1 MRIITWNINSVRLR
15 EPLLLRLIKNH
26 APDIICL
33 QETKCPNDEFPEK
46 KLRALGY
53 GQILKNG
60 IKGYHGVAIIAR
72 VPIATHTQIDYCRRK
87 DGRHL
92 CATIKSGRR
101 TIDIHNF
108 YVPAGGDEPDVKT
121 NEKFAHKMSF
131 LREMRRRFIKDPPKN
146 AILMGDLNIAPYEHD
161 VWSSKQLQNIVSH
174 TPQERKA
181 LAQVL
186 ASADWQDIARD
197 FVSAD
202 KKLYSWWSYRAADWA
217 QSDRGRRLDHMWVTP
232 ALHSCVR
239 DFQILKRAR
248 GWTRPSDHVPV
259 IMDIDI

>member
-15 EPLLLRLIKNH
+15 EPSLLRLAKKH
-26 APDIICL
+26 EPDIICL
-33 QETKCPNDEFPEK
+33 QETKCPNEAFPEK
-46 KLRALGY
+46 KLRGLGY
-53 GQILKNG
+53 THILKNG
-60 IKGYHGVAIIAR
+60 IKGYHGVAIISR
-72 VPIATHTQIDYCRRK
+72 VPIVGSHQIDYCRRK

-108 YVPAGGDEPDVKT
+108 YVPAGGDEADVKT

-131 LREMRRRFIKDPPKN
+131 VREMCRRLQGDDPQY
-146 AILMGDLNIAPYEHD
+146 ALLMGDLNIAPYEHD
-161 VWSSKQLQNIVSH
+161 VWSSQQLQKVVSH

-181 LAQVL
+181 LNKLLQTC
-186 ASADWQDIARD
+186 DWQDVARH

-202 KKLYSWWSYRAADWA
+202 EKLYSWWSYRSTDWKK
-217 QSDRGRRLDHMWVTP
+217 SDRGRRLDHLWVTKSLLK
-232 ALHSCVR
+232 AVQG
-239 DFQILKRAR
+239 FEILKAVR
-248 GWTRPSDHVPV
+248 GWQRPSDHVPV